1 MEDIFVRYYSLP
13 IHIGAMTIKDGND
26 DYNIYIN
33 CKLSETEQIYALTH
47 ELIHIREGDFFSDKS
62 VMEIEA
68 KCEEE
73 MERYK

>member
-1 MEDIFVRYYSLP
+1 MEDIFVRYIALP
-13 IHIGAMTIKDGND
+13 RNVKAMTIKDHND
-26 DYNIYIN
+26 DYNIYLN
-33 CKLSETEQIYALTH
+33 HRLSETEQIYALTH

-73 MERYK
+73 MEKYR